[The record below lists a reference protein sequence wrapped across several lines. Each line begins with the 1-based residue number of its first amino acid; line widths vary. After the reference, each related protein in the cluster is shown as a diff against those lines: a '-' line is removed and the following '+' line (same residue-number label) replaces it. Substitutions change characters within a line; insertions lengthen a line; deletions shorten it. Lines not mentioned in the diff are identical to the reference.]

1 MNYKPPPQ
9 KARIAPA
16 TEADRAGPRSQPQV
30 RPDSAPVR
38 CQIWDQRRLVGTL
51 PVTFD
56 DMGHPSDVVFKP
68 TSVERVTRLAF
79 VWGGRVF
86 AYPLPQPTIISPG
99 NPLHLALGHLRLLD
113 RFGNTVL
120 GAGK

>member
-1 MNYKPPPQ
+1 MNSKPRLQ
-9 KARIAPA
+9 IARVNPA
-16 TEADRAGPRSQPQV
+16 TESIKVGPRRQSAI

-38 CQIWDQRRLVGTL
+38 CQIWDHRRLVKVL

-56 DMGHPSDVVFKP
+56 DQGHPSDLHFRP
-68 TSVERVTRLAF
+68 TSVEKVTRLAF

-86 AYPLPQPTIISPG
+86 AYPLPQPVIVKPE
-99 NPLHLALGHLRLLD
+99 NPLHLALGHLKLLD